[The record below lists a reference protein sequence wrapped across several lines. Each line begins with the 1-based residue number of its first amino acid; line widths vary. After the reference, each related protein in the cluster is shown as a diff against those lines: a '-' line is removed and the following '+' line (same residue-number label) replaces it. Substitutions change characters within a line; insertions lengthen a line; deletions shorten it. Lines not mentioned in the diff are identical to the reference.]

1 MFPKGMNPQN
11 YKVWAKQN
19 PGVGRA
25 LQDISLTEIS
35 NAMVML
41 CSKTAGM
48 ESAELAK
55 QTSLAFGATKLTK
68 IGDKRMFDAEK
79 LGIMR
84 GILVEHDGIILSNTE
99 G

>member
-1 MFPKGMNPQN
+1 MN
-11 YKVWAKQN
+11 
-19 PGVGRA
+19 
-25 LQDISLTEIS
+25 ISLTEIS
-35 NAMVML
+35 NAMVTL

-55 QTSLAFGATKLTK
+55 QASLAFGAAKLTK

-79 LGIMR
+79 LGKQR
-84 GILVEHDGIILSNTE
+84 GLLVEHDGIILSANQ